1 MQSLRF
7 LRARQSLLL
16 GLRRPVVLW
25 MLRILTG
32 SVMWNGRAKNRKS
45 IALIE
50 MLVALT
56 LWLCSHP
63 LRSVASQIGSSRELS
78 NYSVDFWREAQG
90 FPSTRIRNIVQ
101 TRDGYLWMATYGGVV
116 RFDGA
121 SFTLFNVKTGNLK
134 YDEVWGLKE
143 DKEGGLWIGTYG
155 GGLTL
160 FKDGRFTTFT
170 AADGLPDDAIR
181 SMDVDPEGNVW
192 AGTLRGACR
201 YSHGTFTSFT
211 RKDGLSNDFVTSIC
225 AASSQGI
232 FAAAGNK
239 LHRLSDGK
247 FVVQPG
253 VIEENEGRISNL
265 SAGNDGAIWIA
276 FEGGPVKKLKDGL
289 VEKYAVE
296 KASSVGDSK
305 VYEDRQGIVWMG
317 SGDGL
322 RRLRN
327 GRFEVF
333 PQGSAGAGLGVVL
346 SLCLD
351 REGSL
356 WIGLETN
363 GLARLKRA
371 QVATLTEEQ
380 GLPHDSVLSAFQD
393 SRGDIWIGTAI
404 GFSKWSGGKVSSRTE
419 LNGIPIRHVS
429 SVAEDKDGTVWFGAG
444 GQIFKIMKDGRFV
457 IDPEWKRV
465 FEIKTIYCDPLGR
478 MWIGTDG
485 DGLFRIEHGR
495 VITYRTQE
503 GLASNQVRG
512 ILYDR
517 QGTLWVTTFG
527 GGVSRFADGKFTSFT
542 TKDGL
547 GSNRVVAIHQADDD
561 SLWFATRGGLS
572 RLKRGRFRTYT
583 IQEGLPVNQISGI
596 LEDGNGNF
604 WFSCSQGLVRV
615 RKTDFKDLD
624 EGKITRIA
632 CHTYGVGEGLRSSAF
647 VAGYQPNACRTTDG
661 RLLFA
666 SLKGLV
672 VISTEQLFSNALVP
686 PVRIEKVLI
695 DKKPADTGHHVVIP
709 PGDGEVEIHYSALSY
724 LAPEKVQFKY
734 QLEGFD
740 REWVDAG
747 TRRFAYYAGLQAGEY
762 KFRVIA
768 CNNDGV
774 WNEAGDVFAFHLRP
788 HYYQT
793 IWFYILCAALALLAA
808 YRFYLIRINRIK
820 AEFAAV
826 TMERNR
832 IAREIHDT
840 MAQGFAGISVQLEAG
855 KQMLFNSPRLAEEHL
870 DEANNL
876 ARGCLQEV
884 RRYVWNLRH
893 RDQGKGEL
901 AARLSELAKTIGAET
916 SFQFK
921 TTGTPRRLSEPTEN
935 ILLRIGQEAI
945 VNAVKHARA
954 GRIEVELLFERRHV
968 KLRIQDDGCGFDP
981 DREEVRDDGH
991 FGMLGMRERATQLGG
1006 CLTVNTAPG
1015 LGTDIE
1021 VKVPLRA

>member
-1 MQSLRF
+1 
-7 LRARQSLLL
+7 
-16 GLRRPVVLW
+16 
-25 MLRILTG
+25 ML
-32 SVMWNGRAKNRKS
+32 NGRDIAVKNRKS

-50 MLVALT
+50 MLVAIT
-56 LWLCSHP
+56 LSLCTHP
-63 LRSVASQIGSSRELS
+63 SPSVASEFDGPRELS
-78 NYSVDFWREAQG
+78 NYSIYFWREAQG

-101 TRDGYLWMATYGGVV
+101 TRDSYLWMATYGGVV

-121 SFTLFNVKTGNLK
+121 SFALFNVKTGSLK

-160 FKDGRFTTFT
+160 LKNGRFTTLT

-181 SMDVDPEGNVW
+181 SLDVDPEGNVW

-201 YSHGTFTSFT
+201 YSHGVFTSFT

-225 AASSQGI
+225 AASGQGI

-239 LHRLSDGK
+239 LHRLVDGK
-247 FVVQPG
+247 FIVQPG
-253 VIEENEGRISNL
+253 VIEEKEGRISNL
-265 SAGNDGAIWIA
+265 SAGNDGSIWIA
-276 FEGGPVKKLKDGL
+276 FEGGPVKRLKDGL

-305 VYEDRQGIVWMG
+305 VYQDRQGTVWMG

-327 GRFEVF
+327 GKFEVF
-333 PQGSAGAGLGVVL
+333 PQGRAGTGLGVVL
-346 SLCLD
+346 SLCQD

-371 QVATLTEEQ
+371 QVATLTEED
-380 GLPHDSVLSAFQD
+380 GLPHDSVLSAIQD

-404 GFSKWSGGKVSSRTE
+404 GFSKWSGGKISSRTE
-419 LNGIPIRHVS
+419 LVGFPIRHVS
-429 SVAEDKDGTVWFGAG
+429 SIAEDREGNIWFGAG

-457 IDPEWKRV
+457 KDGEWKRV

-485 DGLFRIEHGR
+485 EGLFRIENGR
-495 VITYRTQE
+495 ATMYRTQE

-527 GGVSRFADGKFTSFT
+527 GGVSRFADGKFTT
-542 TKDGL
+542 YTIKEGL
-547 GSNRVVAIHQADDD
+547 GSNRVVAVHEADDG

-572 RLKRGRFRTYT
+572 RLRSGRFHTYT

-615 RKTDFKDLD
+615 RKTDFNDLD
-624 EGKITRIA
+624 GGKITRVT
-632 CHTYGVGEGLRSSAF
+632 CHTYGVGDGLRSSAF
-647 VAGYQPNACRTTDG
+647 AAGYQPNVCRTTDG
-661 RLLFA
+661 KLLFT

-672 VISTEQLFSNALVP
+672 IISPDRLFSNALIP

-695 DKKPADTGHHVVIP
+695 NKRPVDTGDHAVIP
-709 PGDGEVEIHYSALSY
+709 PGEGEVEVHYTALSY

-734 QLEGFD
+734 QLEGLD
-740 REWVDAG
+740 REWVDAS
-747 TRRFAYYAGLQAGEY
+747 TRRFAYYAGLPPGEY

-768 CNNDGV
+768 CNNDGI
-774 WNEAGDVFAFHLRP
+774 WNEAGDAFTFYLKP

-793 IWFYILCAALALLAA
+793 IWFYALCAALALFAA
-808 YRFYLIRINRIK
+808 HRFYLIRIKRMK

-826 TMERNR
+826 SMERNR

-855 KQMLFNSPRLAEEHL
+855 KQMLFDSPRLAEEHL

-893 RDQGKGEL
+893 RDQGKGDL
-901 AARLSELAKTIGAET
+901 AARLSDLAKTIGGEA
-916 SFQFK
+916 SFDFK
-921 TTGTPRRLSEPTEN
+921 ISGTPRQLSEPTES

-945 VNAVKHARA
+945 LNAVKHARA
-954 GRIEVELLFERRHV
+954 GKIEVELLFEKRHV
-968 KLRIQDDGCGFDP
+968 RLRIQDDGCGFDLG
-981 DREEVRDDGH
+981 REEVKDDGH
-991 FGMLGMRERATQLGG
+991 FGMLGMRERAIQLGG
-1006 CLTVNTAPG
+1006 CLTVNSAPG

>member
-1 MQSLRF
+1 MLAVAPLPSGCSGSKF
-7 LRARQSLLL
+7 E
-16 GLRRPVVLW
+16 PV
-25 MLRILTG
+25 ML
-32 SVMWNGRAKNRKS
+32 NGRDAVVKNKS
-45 IALIE
+45 ILALIG
-50 MLVALT
+50 MLVSLPAWLGAL
-56 LWLCSHP
+56 P
-63 LRSVASQIGSSRELS
+63 LQSVASELNGSADLS
-78 NYSVDFWREAQG
+78 HYSIDFWREAQG

-101 TRDGYLWMATYGGVV
+101 TQDCYLWMATYSGVV

-121 SFTLFNVKTGNLK
+121 SFTLFNVKTGSLK

-143 DKEGGLWIGTYG
+143 DREGGLWIGTYG

-160 FKDGRFTTFT
+160 LKDGRFTTFT

-181 SMDVDPEGNVW
+181 TLDVDPEGNVW
-192 AGTLRGACR
+192 AGTLRGACL
-201 YSHGTFTSFT
+201 YSHGRFTTFT
-211 RKDGLSNDFVTSIC
+211 RRDGLSNDFVTSIC
-225 AASSQGI
+225 AASRQGI

-239 LHRLSDGK
+239 LHRLVDGK
-247 FVVQPG
+247 FVVLPG
-253 VIEENEGRISNL
+253 VIEEREGRISNL
-265 SAGNDGAIWIA
+265 SAGSDGSIWIA

-289 VEKYAVE
+289 VEMYDVE

-305 VYEDRQGIVWMG
+305 VYEDRLGNVWMG

-327 GRFEVF
+327 RRFEVF
-333 PQGSAGAGLGVVL
+333 PGAGSGLGVVL

-351 REGSL
+351 KEGSL

-363 GLARLKRA
+363 GLARLKRT
-371 QVATLTEEQ
+371 QVATLGEDQ

-419 LNGIPIRHVS
+419 LNGLPIRHVS
-429 SVAEDKDGTVWFGAG
+429 SIAEDRQGNIWFGAG

-457 IDPEWKRV
+457 KDPEWKRV
-465 FEIKTIYCDPLGR
+465 FEIKTIYCDPGGR

-485 DGLFRIEHGR
+485 EGLFRIEDGQ
-495 VITYRTQE
+495 TTMYRTQE

-512 ILYDR
+512 ILHDR
-517 QGTLWVTTFG
+517 QGTLWVTSFG
-527 GGVSRFADGKFTSFT
+527 GGVSRFADGKFTVYT

-547 GSNRVVAIHQADDD
+547 GSNRVVAVHQADDG

-572 RLKRGRFRTYT
+572 RLKDGRFHTYT

-596 LEDGNGNF
+596 LEDGNGYF

-615 RKTDFKDLD
+615 KKADFDDLD
-624 EGKITRIA
+624 DGKITRIT
-632 CHTYGVGEGLRSSAF
+632 CHTYGVGDGLRSTAF
-647 VAGYQPNACRTTDG
+647 VAGYQPNACKTADG

-672 VISTEQLFSNALVP
+672 EVSPEQLSSNALIP
-686 PVRIEKVLI
+686 PVRVEKVLI
-695 DKKPADTGHHVVIP
+695 DKKHADTSRHAVVP
-709 PGDGEVEIHYSALSY
+709 PGDGEVEVHYSALSY

-734 QLEGFD
+734 RLEGFD
-740 REWVDAG
+740 REWVEAG
-747 TRRFAYYAGLQAGEY
+747 TRRFAYYAGLPPGEY

-774 WNEAGDVFAFHLRP
+774 WNETGDAFAFYLKP

-793 IWFYILCAALALLAA
+793 VWFYALCATMALFAA
-808 YRFYLIRINRIK
+808 YCLFLIRINRMK

-855 KQMLFNSPRLAEEHL
+855 KQMLLDSPKLAEEHL

-901 AARLSELAKTIGAET
+901 AARLSDLAKMIGGET
-916 SFQFK
+916 SFHFK
-921 TTGTPRRLSEPTEN
+921 ISGTPRPLSEPTES
-935 ILLRIGQEAI
+935 ILLRIGQEAM
-945 VNAVKHARA
+945 VNAVKHAHA
-954 GRIEVELLFERRHV
+954 GKIEVALMFEKRHV
-968 KLRIQDDGCGFDP
+968 RLHIQDDGCGFDP
-981 DREEVRDDGH
+981 DQADVNDDGH
-991 FGMLGMRERATQLGG
+991 FGMLGMRERASQLGG

-1021 VKVPLRA
+1021 VIVPLRA

>member
-1 MQSLRF
+1 
-7 LRARQSLLL
+7 
-16 GLRRPVVLW
+16 
-25 MLRILTG
+25 MLNGSDSILK
-32 SVMWNGRAKNRKS
+32 SVGS
-45 IALIE
+45 IALIG
-50 MLVALT
+50 MLSVIPLS
-56 LWLCSHP
+56 LCIHSSE
-63 LRSVASQIGSSRELS
+63 SVASDFDGPTHLS
-78 NYSVDFWREAQG
+78 HYSIDFWREAQG

-101 TRDGYLWMATYGGVV
+101 TRDGYLWMATYSGVV

-121 SFTLFNVKTGNLK
+121 SFTLFNVKSGSLK

-143 DKEGGLWIGTYG
+143 DNAGGLWIGTYG

-160 FKDGRFTTFT
+160 LKDGRFTSFT
-170 AADGLPDDAIR
+170 AADGLPDDAVR
-181 SMDVDPEGNVW
+181 TLDVDPEGNVW

-201 YSHGTFTSFT
+201 YSQGRFTSYT

-225 AASSQGI
+225 AASPQGI

-239 LHRLSDGK
+239 LHRLVGGR
-247 FVVQPG
+247 FVVQPE
-253 VIEENEGRISNL
+253 VVEEKEGRISNL
-265 SAGNDGAIWIA
+265 SAGNDGSIWVA
-276 FEGGPVKKLKDGL
+276 FEGGPVKKLKDG
-289 VEKYAVE
+289 VIEKYAVE

-305 VYEDRQGIVWMG
+305 VYEDRLGNVWMG

-327 GRFEVF
+327 RKFEAF
-333 PQGSAGAGLGVVL
+333 PQGSAGTGLGIVL

-363 GLARLKRA
+363 GLARLKQA
-371 QVATLTEEQ
+371 QVATLSEEE
-380 GLPHDSVLSAFQD
+380 GLPHSSVLSVFQD
-393 SRGDIWIGTAI
+393 STGDIWIGTAI
-404 GFSKWSGGKVSSRTE
+404 GFSRWSGGKIAGRTE
-419 LNGIPIRHVS
+419 LNGLPIRHVS
-429 SVAEDKDGTVWFGAG
+429 AIAEDREGNVWFGAG
-444 GQIFKIMKDGRFV
+444 GQIFRVMKDGRFV
-457 IDPEWKRV
+457 KDPGWKRV

-478 MWIGTDG
+478 MWVGTDG
-485 DGLFRIEHGR
+485 EGLFRIEKGR
-495 VITYRTQE
+495 VTTYRTQE

-517 QGTLWVTTFG
+517 QGTLWITTFG
-527 GGVSRFADGKFTSFT
+527 GGVSRFTDGKFAGYTA
-542 TKDGL
+542 KDGL
-547 GSNRVVAIHQADDD
+547 GSNRVVAIHQADDG
-561 SLWFATRGGLS
+561 SIWFATRGGLT
-572 RLKRGRFRTYT
+572 RLKDGRFRTYT

-596 LEDGNGNF
+596 LEDGKGNF

-615 RKTDFKDLD
+615 AKTDFSDLD
-624 EGKITRIA
+624 EGKIARLA
-632 CHTYGVGEGLRSSAF
+632 CHTYGVGDGLRSSAF
-647 VAGYQPNACRTTDG
+647 AAGYQPNALRTADG

-672 VISTEQLFSNALVP
+672 VINPGELFSNALIP

-695 DKKPADTGHHVVIP
+695 DKKPADTGRHAIIP

-734 QLEGFD
+734 QLIGFD

-747 TRRFAYYAGLQAGEY
+747 TRRFAHYAGLPAGEY

-768 CNNDGV
+768 CNNDAI
-774 WNEAGDVFAFHLRP
+774 WNEAGDAFAFYLKP
-788 HYYQT
+788 HYYQRV
-793 IWFYILCAALALLAA
+793 WFYALCGALALFAT
-808 YRFYLIRINRIK
+808 YRFYLIRINRMK

-855 KQMLFNSPRLAEEHL
+855 KQMLFDSPKIAEEHL

-901 AARLSELAKTIGAET
+901 AAELSDLVKTIAGET
-916 SFQFK
+916 SFHFK
-921 TTGTPRRLSEPTEN
+921 ISGTPRQLSEPTES

-945 VNAVKHARA
+945 VNAVRHARA
-954 GRIEVELLFERRHV
+954 GKIEVELLFERRHV
-968 KLRIQDDGCGFDP
+968 RLRIQDDGCGFDP
-981 DREEVRDDGH
+981 GQEVKEDGH

-1021 VKVPLRA
+1021 VKVPLRACIQSGGGPSQRPFAGHRAEG